1 MKYAKRVVSALEE
14 IPNLLGHH
22 TSTIRHLTYRT
33 SRWALPNY
41 GTFKINFEWN
51 YLMSYSLPPANA
63 TLTPSSTYT
72 LCVCVY
78 VYIYIYIYFVQIY
91 FSIKQSHIN
100 LQYINVV
107 EKFKRVKHHNLIF
120 KMKRW
125 NLLSLIK
132 LYHNNKI
139 ILIIQQICLLQS
151 FKKVAWII

>member
-1 MKYAKRVVSALEE
+1 MKYAKRAVSALEE

-41 GTFKINFEWN
+41 GTFKINFEGN
-51 YLMSYSLPPANA
+51 YLMSYSLPLANV

-72 LCVCVY
+72 L
-78 VYIYIYIYFVQIY
+78 YIYIYIVQIY

-132 LYHNNKI
+132 LYYNNKI